1 MQAATQR
8 FTPFSGLSAQRS
20 LQAAPTMQP
29 AAALTRSGLPRQFTV
44 EARQMT
50 RRESVEKRHKRIRS
64 KVEGTPERP
73 RLAVFRSNNHIYAQ
87 VIDDAAGNT
96 LAATSTLNPEIR
108 AALGEAVAGNVEGA
122 KLVGAK
128 IAELCK
134 QKNIEKVCFDRGG
147 FRYHGRVQAL
157 ADAAREAGLNF

>member
-1 MQAATQR
+1 MQAATAS
-8 FTPFSGLSAQRS
+8 FATFSGLTVARP
-20 LQAAPTMQP
+20 LKAAPAVQP
-29 AAALTRSGLPRQFTV
+29 AAFLTRSGLPQRFTV
-44 EARQMT
+44 EARVMT

-64 KVEGTPERP
+64 KVEGTTERP
-73 RLAVFRSNNHIYAQ
+73 RLAVFRSTNHIYAQ
-87 VIDDAAGNT
+87 VIDDATGHT
-96 LAATSTLNPEIR
+96 LASTSTLNPEIR
-108 AALGEAVAGNVEGA
+108 AALNGAGSNVEAA
-122 KLVGAK
+122 KMVGAK

>member
-1 MQAATQR
+1 MQAAAQR
-8 FTPFSGLSAQRS
+8 FSPFSGLSVQRS
-20 LQAAPTMQP
+20 LQAPAMQP
-29 AAALTRSGLPRQFTV
+29 AAALTRSALPRQFAV
-44 EARQMT
+44 EARVLT
-50 RRESVEKRHKRIRS
+50 RRESTDKRHKRVRS

-87 VIDDAAGNT
+87 VIDDESANT

-108 AALGEAVAGNVEGA
+108 AALNGEAASNVEAA

-134 QKNIEKVCFDRGG
+134 QNNIEKVCFDRGG

-157 ADAAREAGLNF
+157 ADAAREGGLSF

>member
-1 MQAATQR
+1 MR
-8 FTPFSGLSAQRS
+8 FTPFSGLAAQKS
-20 LQAAPTMQP
+20 LAAPSMQP
-29 AAALTRSGLPRQFTV
+29 AARSGLVHKFCV
-44 EARQMT
+44 EARVLT
-50 RRESVEKRHKRIRS
+50 RRESVDKRHKRIRS
-64 KVEGTPERP
+64 KVEGTTERP

-87 VIDDAAGNT
+87 VIDDSAGNT

-108 AALGEAVAGNVEGA
+108 QQLNGAGANVEAA

-147 FRYHGRVQAL
+147 FRYHGRVEAL
-157 ADAAREAGLNF
+157 ADAAREAGLSF